1 MKKFIAVAAL
11 IAAPLAA
18 QAADLP
24 SKKAPAMAPV
34 VAAAPVF
41 TWTGCHVGVNVGFA
55 SQNSSYYDNSE
66 DIGMGSHTGNGAIGG
81 GQIGCDYQINNFVVG
96 VQGSFDA
103 GSVKGT
109 GSNDDTYYEVAETV
123 ETKMNWM
130 ATATARAGY
139 LLEPQFLLYVTGGAA
154 WVNNT
159 LTDSS
164 STYYGSEKTTHTG
177 WLIGGGAEYALDKN
191 WSLFTE
197 YNYIKFSG
205 KTFDVTYSGEDDGV
219 SSITAKH
226 DINRVVVGVNYKF

>member
-1 MKKFIAVAAL
+1 MKKILVLAAL

-18 QAADLP
+18 NAADLP
-24 SKKAPAMAPV
+24 SKKAPV
-34 VAAAPVF
+34 VAPAVSAPVF

-55 SQNSSYYDNSE
+55 SQNSSYFDNSE

-103 GSVKGT
+103 ASVKGT
-109 GSNDDTYYEVAETV
+109 GSNYDSFYDVAETV
-123 ETKMNWM
+123 ETKLNWM
-130 ATATARAGY
+130 GTVTARAGY
-139 LLEPQFLLYVTGGAA
+139 LLQPQFLVYVTGGAA

-164 STYYGSEKTTHTG
+164 SKYHGSEKTTHTG
-177 WLIGGGAEYALDKN
+177 WLIGGGVEYALDKN

-205 KTFDVTYSGEDDGV
+205 KTFNVTYNGEEAGV

-226 DINRVVVGVNYKF
+226 DLNRVMVGVNYKF

>member
-41 TWTGCHVGVNVGFA
+41 TWTGCHVGVNAGFA
-55 SQNSSYYDNSE
+55 SQHSSYDSE
-66 DIGMGSHTGNGAIGG
+66 AYGDLGSNTGNGAIGG

-103 GSVKGT
+103 ASVKGSHNVD
-109 GSNDDTYYEVAETV
+109 GSSEVV
-123 ETKMNWM
+123 ETKAEWL

-154 WVNNT
+154 WVKNSF
-159 LTDSS
+159 TDSDAEGDPAYFG
-164 STYYGSEKTTHTG
+164 TAKTTHTG

-191 WSLFTE
+191 WSLFAE
-197 YNYIKFSG
+197 YNYIKFAS
-205 KTFDVTYSGEDDGV
+205 KDAYITYSDETDDT
-219 SSITAKH
+219 IAMKH
-226 DINRVVVGVNYKF
+226 DINRIVIGVNYKF